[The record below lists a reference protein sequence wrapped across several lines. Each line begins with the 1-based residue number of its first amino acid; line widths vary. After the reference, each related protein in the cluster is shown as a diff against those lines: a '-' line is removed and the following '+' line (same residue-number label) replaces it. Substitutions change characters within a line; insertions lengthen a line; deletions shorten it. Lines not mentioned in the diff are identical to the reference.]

1 MQTRK
6 INAPDA
12 PEAVGGYSQAVE
24 IANASRVLF
33 ISGQIPVSA
42 DGTTPESFL
51 DQARLAWANV
61 EVQLRA
67 AGMSLENIVKHT
79 TFLADRKYG
88 DENRQ
93 VRREMFGE
101 LRPALTV
108 VITGIFDEAW
118 LLEIEAIAA
127 A

>member
-1 MQTRK
+1 MRTRK

-12 PEAVGGYSQAVE
+12 PEAVGGYSQAFE

-33 ISGQIPVSA
+33 VSGQIPVRS

-51 DQARLAWANV
+51 DQARVAWGNV
-61 EVQLRA
+61 EAQLKA
-67 AGMSLENIVKHT
+67 AGMGLENIVKHT
-79 TFLADRKYG
+79 TFLADRKYRE
-88 DENRQ
+88 ENRQ
-93 VRREMFGE
+93 VRREVFGE
-101 LRPALTV
+101 MRPALTV

-127 A
+127 T

>member
-12 PEAVGGYSQAVE
+12 PEAIAGYSQAFE
-24 IANASRVLF
+24 IMNASRVLF
-33 ISGQIPVSA
+33 ISGQVPVSA
-42 DGTTPESFL
+42 DGTTPDSFL
-51 DQARLAWANV
+51 DQARLAWANL
-61 EVQLRA
+61 EAQLRA
-67 AGMSLENIVKHT
+67 AGMGIENIVKHT

-88 DENRQ
+88 DENGQ
-93 VRREMFGE
+93 VRREVLGD

-108 VITGIFDEAW
+108 VIAGIFDEAW

>member
-1 MQTRK
+1 MHTRK

-12 PEAVGGYSQAVE
+12 PGPVGGYSQAVE

-42 DGTTPESFL
+42 DGTVPSGFRE
-51 DQARLAWANV
+51 QARVAWANV
-61 EVQLRA
+61 EAQLKA
-67 AGMSLENIVKHT
+67 AGMSLDNVVKHT

-88 DENRQ
+88 GENGH
-93 VRREMFGE
+93 VRREVFGE

-108 VITGIFDEAW
+108 VVAGIFDEAW

>member
-12 PEAVGGYSQAVE
+12 PAPVGGYSQAVE
-24 IANASRVLF
+24 IANARRILF
-33 ISGQIPVSA
+33 ISGQIPVNA
-42 DGTTPESFL
+42 DGTTPESFAA
-51 DQARLAWANV
+51 QARLAWANI
-61 EVQLRA
+61 EAQLRA
-67 AGMSLENIVKHT
+67 ADMTLENIVKHT
-79 TFLADRKYG
+79 TFLADRKYRE
-88 DENRQ
+88 ENRE
-93 VRREMFGE
+93 VRRAVFGE

-108 VITGIFDEAW
+108 VIAGIFDEAW

>member
-24 IANASRVLF
+24 IANPSRILF

-42 DGTTPESFL
+42 DGTTPETFL
-51 DQARLAWANV
+51 EQARVAWANV
-61 EVQLRA
+61 EAQLKA
-67 AGMSLENIVKHT
+67 ADMTLENIVKHT
-79 TFLADRKYG
+79 TFLADRKYRE
-88 DENRQ
+88 ENRQ
-93 VRREMFGE
+93 VRREVFGD

-108 VITGIFDEAW
+108 VITSIFDEAW
-118 LLEIEAIAA
+118 FLEIEAIAA

>member
-1 MQTRK
+1 MQKRK
-6 INAPDA
+6 ISAPDA
-12 PEAVGGYSQAVE
+12 PEAIGGYSQAIE
-24 IANASRVLF
+24 ITDASRVLF

-42 DGTTPESFL
+42 DGTTPETFL
-51 DQARLAWANV
+51 EQARVAWANV
-61 EVQLRA
+61 EAQLKA
-67 AGMSLENIVKHT
+67 ADMSLANIVKHT
-79 TFLADRKYG
+79 TFLADRKYRE
-88 DENRQ
+88 ENRQ
-93 VRREMFGE
+93 VRREVFGD

>member
-1 MQTRK
+1 MQLRK

-12 PEAVGGYSQAVE
+12 PEAAGGYSQAVE

-42 DGTTPESFL
+42 DGMTPENFL

-61 EVQLRA
+61 EAQLKA

-79 TFLADRKYG
+79 TFLADRKYR

-93 VRREMFGE
+93 VRREVFGE